1 MTTVT
6 DPKLKQEILD
16 LFNEQNNI
24 TDVDISGSKQNI
36 DPTLRDE
43 LLQIQKDQ
51 EDKSFLT
58 GVGESIVD
66 FFSGTKKTE
75 FAELPEIGEY
85 TGEGAAKVALGLSL
99 TPNQRSQL
107 DIILNQVPG
116 SNPMEDKFGNLIV
129 VMPDGKSFYLN
140 KPGASFQD
148 FAQTTAQILQYIPGY
163 STIAKKYAGNLFK
176 RTLAQTSQAAV
187 VTSAQ
192 EAGAVALGGS
202 FDEGR
207 VGLTGAL
214 TFAFEGVVGPLGK
227 AALKLFKGNPNYY
240 KLITETAPDGKK
252 VQKIEITKAG
262 YKALDA
268 AGIDVNKM
276 SPDFIEKYFNNVV
289 KGVDDE
295 VTALSTQA
303 NEFGFELSSSQA
315 KRNEEGI
322 AALYAAAKGEYGPE
336 AQKKA
341 REFFNKQEI
350 DIGVSLK
357 ALSNKF
363 NKGEITED
371 GIEDLGLALKNA
383 IEKEAKK
390 ASDKVDSA
398 YNLIDK
404 DAVFNGSE
412 SNVQVLLN
420 SVKKTMKDESK
431 QPFRILKGV
440 DEGTGILDKDLT
452 PASLKAF
459 NEIKKFVNSFKS
471 KKTSK
476 KVPLKTL
483 NDFETMRKKLSSF
496 IGAAKN
502 DTDKKTAIAIK
513 TEFDKLY
520 DDTLDNLLFAGKE
533 GEVVLKRNIQ
543 NARKIYREKELTF
556 GVNVIKKGPVKVNDP
571 AGNAIQ
577 KILIDPEVTGMKAIN
592 YIYGTGTV
600 GKDKTGVQI
609 INRLKKV
616 FNVEGLKPSV
626 AAQKSKDFA
635 TLRSGMIEKMF
646 NDSIKNGRLNPT
658 NLVKNF
664 DYIFNK
670 NPDFA
675 KSLFSKKE
683 IETLKRFVTEVRK
696 TLKPSDLSSM
706 QATSTGIGR
715 AISRLG
721 RQGIGLLL
729 YKLTGSINGL
739 LFGRTAYDNAKD
751 IFEQRA
757 AKKLITQEF
766 GEKPGWLKT
775 MNETTGTG
783 KKLASTVAGVN
794 QIIGQTIP
802 PATVDAPRTSRQF
815 FEDIKLSGET
825 DDDLDRFTIPG
836 VGSIPN
842 IFKTRVGDQSS
853 LPQSPNI
860 NPNLFARAPTG
871 IMTQATGPMNQGLTP
886 TEQALLSPEEQA
898 IRLRSRGL
906 A

>member
-16 LFNEQNNI
+16 LFNEENKLTETNI
-24 TDVDISGSKQNI
+24 EGSEQVTDPELIN
-36 DPTLRDE
+36 E
-43 LLQIQKDQ
+43 LLEIQKDQ
-51 EDKSFLT
+51 EEKGFLV
-58 GVGESIVD
+58 GVGESIRD
-66 FFSGTKKTE
+66 FFSGTKETE
-75 FAELPEIGEY
+75 FAQLPEIGEY
-85 TGEGAAKVALGLSL
+85 TGEGSFKVALGLSI
-99 TPNQRSQL
+99 TPNQKSQL

-116 SNPMEDKFGNLIV
+116 STPMEDKFGNLIV

-163 STIAKKYAGNLFK
+163 STIAKKYAGSLIK
-176 RTLAQTSQAAV
+176 RAAAQTGQAGV
-187 VTSAQ
+187 VTAAQ
-192 EAGAVALGGS
+192 EAGAVALGGN

-207 VGLTGAL
+207 VGLTSGITAV
-214 TFAFEGVVGPLGK
+214 FEGVVGPVGK
-227 AALKLFKGNPNYY
+227 AVLKLFKGNPNYY
-240 KLITETAPDGKK
+240 KLITETTPDGKK
-252 VQKIEITKAG
+252 IQKIEITSQG
-262 YKALDA
+262 YKALNA

-289 KGVDDE
+289 KGLDEE
-295 VTALSTQA
+295 VTSLSTRA
-303 NEFGFELSSSQA
+303 NEFGFELSASQA

-322 AALYAAAKGEYGPE
+322 AALYAAAKGDYGPE

-350 DIGVSLK
+350 DIGVGLK
-357 ALSNKF
+357 ALVNKF
-363 NKGEITED
+363 NKGEITEE
-371 GIEDLGLALKNA
+371 GIEDLGQNLINS
-383 IEKEAKK
+383 IESQAKK

-404 DAVFNGSE
+404 DAIFNGDS
-412 SNVQVLLN
+412 SNIQVLLN

-431 QPFRILKGV
+431 QPFRILKSV

-452 PASLKAF
+452 PAALKSF
-459 NEIKKFVNSFKS
+459 NEIKKFVNSFK
-471 KKTSK
+471 KKKASK

-483 NDFETMRKKLSSF
+483 GDFETMRKKLSSY
-496 IGAAKN
+496 IDAAKN
-502 DTDKKTAIAIK
+502 NTDKKTAIAIK

-533 GEVVLKRNIQ
+533 GDEVLKKNIKK
-543 NARKIYREKELTF
+543 ARKVFREKEEVF

-571 AGNAIQ
+571 AGQAIQ

-600 GKDKTGVQI
+600 GRSQTGVQI

-616 FNVEGLKPSV
+616 FGVEGLTPST

-646 NDSIKNGRLNPT
+646 NDSIRNGRLNPAS
-658 NLVKNF
+658 LVKNF
-664 DYIFNK
+664 DYIFSK

-675 KSLFSKKE
+675 KSLFSAKE
-683 IETLKRFVTEVRK
+683 IDTLKKFVVEVRK
-696 TLKPSDLSSM
+696 TLKPSDLASM
-706 QATSTGIGR
+706 TATSTGITR

-739 LFGRTAYDNAKD
+739 ILGRSAYDNAKD
-751 IFEQRA
+751 VFEQRA
-757 AKKLITQEF
+757 AKKLISQEF

-783 KKLASTVAGVN
+783 KKLASTVAIVN
-794 QIIGQTIP
+794 QTIGQTIP
-802 PATVDAPRTSRQF
+802 PATVAAPRTSEEF
-815 FEDIKLSGET
+815 FKDLGITEDP
-825 DDDLDRFTIPG
+825 DRFTIPG

-842 IFKTRVGDQSS
+842 IFGKRIGDQSS
-853 LPQSPNI
+853 LIPQGSNI
-860 NPNLFARAPTG
+860 NPNLFAQAPTG
-871 IMTQATGPMNQGLTP
+871 IATLDKGLTP
-886 TEQALLSPEEQA
+886 TESALLDDEEKA

>member
-1 MTTVT
+1 MATVT

-16 LFNEQNNI
+16 LFNQKNKTIES
-24 TDVDISGSKQNI
+24 DISGSEQVT
-36 DPTLRDE
+36 DPKLREE
-43 LLQIQKDQ
+43 LFQMQKDQ
-51 EDKSFLT
+51 EEKSFLT
-58 GVGESIVD
+58 GVGESVVD

-85 TGEGAAKVALGLSL
+85 KGEGAAKVALGLSL

-163 STIAKKYAGNLFK
+163 STIAKKFAGNIFK
-176 RTLAQTSQAAV
+176 RAVAQTGQAGAV
-187 VTSAQ
+187 TAAQ

-207 VGLTGAL
+207 VGVTGAITL
-214 TFAFEGVVGPLGK
+214 GFEGIVGPVGK
-227 AALKLFKGNPNYY
+227 AVLKLFRGNPSYY

-252 VQKIEITKAG
+252 IKTIEITSQG

-268 AGIDVNKM
+268 AGIDINKM
-276 SPDFIEKYFNNVV
+276 SPDFVEKYFNNVV
-289 KGVDDE
+289 KGLDDE
-295 VTALSTQA
+295 VTSLSTKA
-303 NEFGFELSSSQA
+303 NEFGFELSASQA

-322 AALYAAAKGEYGPE
+322 AALYAAAKGDYGLE

-341 REFFNKQEI
+341 RDFFSKQEI
-350 DIGVSLK
+350 DIGVGLK
-357 ALSNKF
+357 TLVNKF

-371 GIEDLGLALKNA
+371 GIEDLGQNLINS
-383 IEKEAKK
+383 IEREAKK
-390 ASDKVDSA
+390 ASDKVSSA

-404 DAVFNGSE
+404 DAVFNGE
-412 SNVQVLLN
+412 ASNVQVLLN

-440 DEGTGILDKDLT
+440 DESTGILDKDLT
-452 PASLKAF
+452 PASLKSF
-459 NEIKKFVNSFKS
+459 NEIKKFVNSFKKKKSS
-471 KKTSK
+471 KKI
-476 KVPLKTL
+476 PPKTL
-483 NDFETMRKKLSSF
+483 NDFESMRKKLNSY

-513 TEFDKLY
+513 SEFDKLY

-533 GEVVLKRNIQ
+533 GDEVLKQNIK
-543 NARKIYREKELTF
+543 NARKIFKEKEEVF
-556 GVNVIKKGPVKVNDP
+556 GVNVIKKGPVKINDP
-571 AGNAIQ
+571 AGQAIQ
-577 KILIDPEVTGMKAIN
+577 KILIDPDVTGMKAIN

-600 GKDKTGVQI
+600 GRNQTGVQI

-616 FNVEGLKPSV
+616 FDVEGLKPNV
-626 AAQKSKDFA
+626 AAEKSKDFA

-646 NDSIKNGRLNPT
+646 NDSIKNARLNPAT
-658 NLVKNF
+658 LVKNF

-675 KSLFSKKE
+675 KTLFSAKE
-683 IETLKRFVTEVRK
+683 ISTLERFVKEVRK
-696 TLKPSDLSSM
+696 TLKPSDLASM
-706 QATSTGIGR
+706 TATSTGITR

-739 LFGRTAYDNAKD
+739 ILGRSAYDNAKD
-751 IFEQRA
+751 VFEQRA

-766 GEKPGWLKT
+766 GEKPGFLKT

-783 KKLASTVAGVN
+783 KKLATTVGVVN
-794 QIIGQTIP
+794 QVIGQTVP
-802 PATVDAPRTSRQF
+802 PATVDAPRTSQQF
-815 FEDIKLSGET
+815 FEDIKLPEL
-825 DDDLDRFTIPG
+825 DLEGFRIPG
-836 VGSIPN
+836 VGTIPN
-842 IFKTRVGDQSS
+842 IFKTGVGNQSS
-853 LPQSPNI
+853 LQTPNV
-860 NPNLFARAPTG
+860 NPNLFAKAPTG
-871 IMTQATGPMNQGLTP
+871 IMSVDRGLTP
-886 TEQALLSPEEQA
+886 TETALLSPEEQQ
-898 IRLRSRGL
+898 IRLRSRGI